1 MRIGVPK
8 EIKSQEYRVG
18 LTPRA
23 VAELVRAGHAVD
35 VERGAGTGAGYADD
49 DYARVGAALCESPQG
64 VYGNAE
70 LIVKVKEPQPA
81 ELPLLRRGQLLFSYL
96 HLAAEPELADALAK
110 SGVTAL
116 AYETVSA
123 PGHGLPLLAPMSRIA
138 GRMSVQVGAHYL
150 EKPAGGAGLLLGGV
164 PGVSPARVVVVGGG
178 VAGTNAVEMAVGL
191 QANVTVI
198 DNDVEK
204 LERLAARF
212 ENRIETVYSTHEAIA
227 ASVAGANL
235 VIGTVLVPG
244 RSAPKLVT
252 RAMLA
257 TLPPGSVAVDVAID
271 QGGSFETSRPTSH
284 ADPVFSVDGVLHY
297 CVTNIPGAVPRTSTQ
312 ALVHATLPYVRA
324 LADQGWP
331 RALERY
337 SQLAGGLNVE
347 GGEIR
352 HPGIAADLA
361 RLREARGLAG

>member
-8 EIKSQEYRVG
+8 EIKTEEYRVG
-18 LTPRA
+18 LTPAA
-23 VAELVRAGHAVD
+23 VAELVRAGHAV
-35 VERGAGTGAGYADD
+35 VIERAAGSGAGYSDE
-49 DYARVGAALCESPQG
+49 DYARAGAAHAESAEG
-64 VYGNAE
+64 VYRDAE

-81 ELPLLRRGQLLFSYL
+81 EVALLRRRQLLFSYL
-96 HLAAEPELADALAK
+96 HLAAEPDLAEALMK
-110 SGVTAL
+110 SGATGI
-116 AYETVSA
+116 AYETVGV

-138 GRMSVQVGAHYL
+138 GRMAVQIGAHFL

-164 PGVSPARVVVVGGG
+164 PGVTPARVVVVGGG

-191 QANVTVI
+191 QADVTVI
-198 DNDVEK
+198 DNDGEK

-212 ENRIETVYSTHEAIA
+212 ENRIHTVYSTHDAIA
-227 ASVAGANL
+227 ASVAGAHL
-235 VIGTVLVPG
+235 VVGTVLVPG

-252 RAMLA
+252 RRMVA
-257 TLPPGSVAVDVAID
+257 TMPPGSVIVDVAID

-284 ADPVFSVDGVLHY
+284 ADPVYTVDGVLHY

-324 LADQGWP
+324 LADLGWP
-331 RALERY
+331 GASERY
-337 SQLAGGLNVE
+337 AHLASGVNVE

-352 HPGIAADLA
+352 HAGIAADLA
-361 RLREARGLAG
+361 RLRAARRG